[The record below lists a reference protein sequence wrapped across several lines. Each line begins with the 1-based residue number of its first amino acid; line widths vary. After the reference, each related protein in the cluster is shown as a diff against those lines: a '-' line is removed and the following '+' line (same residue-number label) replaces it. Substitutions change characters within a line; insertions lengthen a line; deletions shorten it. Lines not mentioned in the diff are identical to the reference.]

1 MTVESLSV
9 AVALLDGVWD
19 EISTVPNLLI
29 LIGAI
34 TTSAFIVS
42 VLGRVIHHMNQDESE
57 TMIPRSNRDRRSGDY
72 FSPPY
77 MSHSGMVLADR
88 RSGGDRRTMAH

>member
-1 MTVESLSV
+1 MTVESISV
-9 AVALLDGVWD
+9 ALTLLDDVW
-19 EISTVPNLLI
+19 EKISSVPNLLI

-42 VLGRVIHHMNQDESE
+42 VLGRVIHHMNRDDTEE
-57 TMIPRSNRDRRSGDY
+57 MIPRSNRDRRSGDY

-77 MSHSGMVLADR
+77 KSNAGMVLIDR
-88 RSGGDRRTMAH
+88 RSGGERRTMAH